1 MGEKVWLLC
10 YECRISSLIVRCT
23 NHTSNKENDDV
34 SLEIKLHFLPLQSKK
49 YTFCSIRL
57 YSYIETF
64 VNVNKRIQQK
74 RRGCKYTWKKKP
86 KKMLVAALSC

>member
-34 SLEIKLHFLPLQSKK
+34 SLEIKLQILPLQSKK
-49 YTFCSIRL
+49 YILQYQTI
-57 YSYIETF
+57 
-64 VNVNKRIQQK
+64 
-74 RRGCKYTWKKKP
+74 
-86 KKMLVAALSC
+86 